1 MHRAIHRYLTELKK
15 DADWRK
21 PQNGS
26 TFFNSGYVD
35 YLDANF
41 EPQERQPV
49 NSSNKT
55 ADMLEQSYDM
65 MKEWSETDG

>member
-1 MHRAIHRYLTELKK
+1 MQTSESYIQLVRKKWRYKSELAK

-35 YLDANF
+35 YLDGNY
-41 EPQERQPV
+41 EPQTTT
-49 NSSNKT
+49 NSNIDESM
-55 ADMLEQSYDM
+55 DDLD
-65 MKEWSETDG
+65 DLF